1 MASMLFVSLSTRT
14 AGIVNKQ
21 TGFKHLH
28 VLGVLQM
35 FGGGY
40 PPRNYKLTGEVSPQL
55 CTRLKKGCLPKKEHW
70 IKQREL

>member
-1 MASMLFVSLSTRT
+1 MFFVSLSTRT

-55 CTRLKKGCLPKKEHW
+55 CTRLKKGCLPKEEHW
-70 IKQREL
+70 IK